1 MHYLNVF
8 GVSKIF
14 KMFFEE
20 VSYAHHGYIYLIKN
34 TVTTLILWN
43 IISIYNT
50 LSIWMCF
57 KMYSCDLLNFQ
68 HHYFSL
74 HCHNDPSEIILN
86 RKYVLLQ
93 SMLKTAA
100 QFDPVSNSFL
110 HTQGQSLTRSYNNRW
125 FYDWFICSLSR
136 GLNS

>member
-1 MHYLNVF
+1 MHYLKVL

-68 HHYFSL
+68 HHYSSL

-100 QFDPVSNSFL
+100 QLNIFMEFFDEFLNELMHNVKVFTVIFDQFNVSL
-110 HTQGQSLTRSYNNRW
+110 
-125 FYDWFICSLSR
+125 
-136 GLNS
+136 